1 MHLGMIMECD
11 YRPGGS
17 QEEAFKQAFSLVELA
32 EDAGMSGVWLAER
45 HFAPPKG
52 HLDSSGTTNP
62 SIASVPLVL
71 ASAIAARTERLRI
84 GIAVAVLPLCHPV
97 RMAEET
103 ATVDHISQGRL
114 DFGVGRS
121 SFTRA
126 YEGYG
131 IPYAESR
138 ERFQESLDVIVK
150 AWTQERFSHE
160 GKFFTIDDLS
170 VLPKPYQK
178 PHPPIRMAA
187 NSPDTFAS
195 VGGQGLPLFVGLRS
209 YSLPQ
214 VAEHMEIYR
223 EALREA
229 GYPDE
234 PDVLLRIPVYV
245 AETEEQAISEPQ
257 DSTMRA
263 YRRMAD
269 SFTRT
274 ATATGADASAVRAE
288 RGQEL
293 SSVTY
298 QELLRDRLAYGTPE
312 MVAEQLIRF
321 KEALG
326 LSGVVIEPN
335 IGGAIPSQQVF
346 NSVRLFAEEVSP
358 LLQ

>member
-17 QEEAFKQAFSLVELA
+17 QEDAFKQAFSLVDLA

-52 HLDSSGTTNP
+52 HLDSSGTANP

-131 IPYAESR
+131 VPYGESR
-138 ERFQESLDVIVK
+138 ERFQESLDVIIK

-187 NSPDTFAS
+187 NSPETFAS
-195 VGGQGLPLFVGLRS
+195 VGSQGLPLFVGLRS
-209 YSLPQ
+209 YSLPE
-214 VAEHMEIYR
+214 VAKHMEIYR

-229 GYPDE
+229 GYPEE

-274 ATATGADASAVRAE
+274 ATATGADASAVRAQ

-293 SSVTY
+293 SGVTY
-298 QELLRDRLAYGTPE
+298 QDLLRNRLAYGTPE
-312 MVAEQLIRF
+312 MVAEQLNRF
-321 KEALG
+321 REALG

-346 NSVRLFAEEVSP
+346 NSVRLFAEEVAP
-358 LLQ
+358 LLR

>member
-17 QEEAFKQAFSLVELA
+17 QEDAFKQAFSLVDLA

-97 RMAEET
+97 RMAEEA

-131 IPYAESR
+131 IPYGESR
-138 ERFQESLDVIVK
+138 ERFQESLDVITK

-187 NSPDTFAS
+187 NSPETFAS
-195 VGGQGLPLFVGLRS
+195 VGSQGLPLFVGLRS
-209 YSLPQ
+209 YSLPE
-214 VAEHMEIYR
+214 VAKHMGG
-223 EALREA
+223 AA
-229 GYPDE
+229 GSGVSGGTRRIAPD
-234 PDVLLRIPVYV
+234 
-245 AETEEQAISEPQ
+245 
-257 DSTMRA
+257 
-263 YRRMAD
+263 
-269 SFTRT
+269 
-274 ATATGADASAVRAE
+274 TGVRC
-288 RGQEL
+288 
-293 SSVTY
+293 
-298 QELLRDRLAYGTPE
+298 RDRGAGHIGTTRQHHEGLPAHGRLVYQDRDRHRGRCLCGAGTARSRAIQRNLPRLAAGPIGVRHAGDGSGT
-312 MVAEQLIRF
+312 VA
-321 KEALG
+321 
-326 LSGVVIEPN
+326 
-335 IGGAIPSQQVF
+335 
-346 NSVRLFAEEVSP
+346 
-358 LLQ
+358 